1 LSDGTFTAQDSY
13 LTIKPKKD
21 GTATFV
27 GDRKVLEDVPYD
39 MELYVMNE
47 DDGSYSSVAFTSSE
61 AKADDGWGNYRMAY
75 TVQLEAGKTY
85 VLTATQAIKLG
96 FYGYTYT
103 TYIASSDEYEVAETS
118 YEVSTEGCESGA
130 YNSLMLPADT
140 TLGETTLVEVK
151 SVYAAQI
158 TTISDGKVIGG
169 STYNNCMYLK
179 TKDTVTDGVF
189 DSTGDNVYT
198 YLTITPK
205 KSGTIIL
212 AAESYDDWSSDIDFY
227 EQNDDKSYSKI
238 SSGIS
243 ITNKNDDG
251 SGSITVHL
259 EKGKTY
265 ALTSTLEYYPLVIFG
280 YTYTADTSGGDSDVD
295 HDDL

>member
-1 LSDGTFTAQDSY
+1 
-13 LTIKPKKD
+13 
-21 GTATFV
+21 
-27 GDRKVLEDVPYD
+27 
-39 MELYVMNE
+39 
-47 DDGSYSSVAFTSSE
+47 
-61 AKADDGWGNYRMAY
+61 MAY

-85 VLTATQAIKLG
+85 VLTATQATKLG

-103 TYIASSDEYEVAETS
+103 TYIASSDAEDEEDEVTETS
-118 YEVSTEGCESGA
+118 YKVLTEGCETGE
-130 YNSLMLPADT
+130 YNSLMLPAGT

-151 SVYAAQI
+151 SIYAAQI
-158 TTISDGKVIGG
+158 TTINDGQVIGG

-179 TKDTVTDGVF
+179 TKNTVTDGVF
-189 DSTGDNVYT
+189 DAMDDSGYT

-205 KSGTIIL
+205 KSGTITL

-243 ITNKNDDG
+243 IINKNDDG
-251 SGSITVHL
+251 SGSIAIHL
-259 EKGKTY
+259 EKDKTY

-280 YTYTADTSGGDSDVD
+280 YTFTSDTSSGEVDVD